1 MKSVLEAPPETT
13 HSQHQRKDDPEAAKA
28 GLKHGLPKLR
38 PPVPEAGLG
47 TQIGLSP
54 VICHR
59 VIETLQRLQADEIV
73 LSLKT
78 RNFHWNVEG
87 PEFYQLHQ
95 LFDQQY
101 GLLDGLVDEIA
112 ERIRAVGGY
121 APGSMHE
128 CLSLTRIPEVGG
140 SYQPDSDGR
149 MEHLLLRDHEQVI
162 CELRTLIDAMAEW
175 GDAGTQDFV
184 TMLLARHEKMAWM
197 LRASCAGPRA

>member
-1 MKSVLEAPPETT
+1 MKSVLEASPEAT
-13 HSQHQRKDDPEAAKA
+13 HSQPVQKDGPGADHT
-28 GLKHGLPKLR
+28 GLKHVLARLR

-54 VICHR
+54 TICHR
-59 VIETLQRLQADEIV
+59 VIETLQRLLADEVV

-87 PEFYQLHQ
+87 RDFCQLHQ

-101 GLLDGLVDEIA
+101 GQLDGLVDEIA
-112 ERIRAVGGY
+112 ERIRALGGF

-128 CLSLTRIPEVGG
+128 CLGLTRIPEVGG
-140 SYQPDSDGR
+140 AYQPDPDNR
-149 MEHLLLRDHEQVI
+149 MERLLLQDHEQVI

-175 GDAGTQDFV
+175 GDTGTQDFV
-184 TMLLARHEKMAWM
+184 TGILARHEKMAWM
-197 LRASCAGPRA
+197 LRASCAGPRG